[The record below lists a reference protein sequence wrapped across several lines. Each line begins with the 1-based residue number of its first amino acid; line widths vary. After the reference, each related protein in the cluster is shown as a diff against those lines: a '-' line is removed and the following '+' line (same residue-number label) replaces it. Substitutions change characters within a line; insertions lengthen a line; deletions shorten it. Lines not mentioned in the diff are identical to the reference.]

1 MKACCWSSLAV
12 LLVLIFSSVAVA
24 VNDPMRPPMT
34 STSAKQDAPGW
45 VLNSVLISEDRNI
58 AVINQRPVYEG
69 GKINGAKVLKIYSD
83 RVRLSTADKT
93 FYIKLL
99 PLSVKEPVRGQ

>member
-1 MKACCWSSLAV
+1 MKMRSLSTLAAS
-12 LLVLIFSSVAVA
+12 LVLIFSSMALA
-24 VNDPMRPPMT
+24 ANDPMRPPMASA
-34 STSAKQDAPGW
+34 STKQSAPGW

-69 GKINGAKVLKIYSD
+69 GKINGAKVLKIYPD

-99 PLSVKEPVRGQ
+99 PLSVKQPVRGQ

>member
-1 MKACCWSSLAV
+1 MRNRYLFTLAA
-12 LLVLIFSSVAVA
+12 LLLMFSSISFAA
-24 VNDPMRPPMT
+24 NDPMRPPMT
-34 STSAKQDAPGW
+34 STSVKQDAPGW
-45 VLNSVLISEDRNI
+45 VLNSVLISEDRHI

-93 FYIKLL
+93 FYIKLH
-99 PLSVKEPVRGQ
+99 PLSVKQPVRGQ